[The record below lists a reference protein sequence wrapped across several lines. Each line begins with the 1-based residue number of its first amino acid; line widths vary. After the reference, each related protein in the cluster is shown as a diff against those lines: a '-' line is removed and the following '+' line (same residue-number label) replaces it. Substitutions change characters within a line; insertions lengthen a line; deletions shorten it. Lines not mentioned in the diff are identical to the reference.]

1 MLNTHDEM
9 NKIFLYIASSINFLR
24 LKIKQIPGS
33 DYNEVTTLHSA
44 VPLNAT
50 KNSEGMHGAT
60 L

>member
-1 MLNTHDEM
+1 M
-9 NKIFLYIASSINFLR
+9 NKIFLYIASNINFLK

-33 DYNEVTTLHSA
+33 DYNEVTILHSA

-50 KNSEGMHGAT
+50 KNSERMHGAT